1 MVIRYKGRWKN
12 KKYNPNKP
20 SKYHIKT
27 NGVCDSATG
36 YAFNILA
43 YFGSDASYNP
53 AMSDCG
59 NSENILSIFCHHLGL
74 DIMCLQTGFTQHI
87 YCFSILPIRNTFT
100 QVPFKATEKTFLMK

>member
-27 NGVCDSATG
+27 NGVCGSATG

-59 NSENILSIFCHHLGL
+59 NSENIFEYLLSPLGIGHHVFADRFYTTYLL
-74 DIMCLQTGFTQHI
+74 LQYFTDKKHFYTGTIQ
-87 YCFSILPIRNTFT
+87 SN
-100 QVPFKATEKTFLMK
+100 